1 MYTSGSTGNPKG
13 VMISHANLI
22 VGSNSFRTRLGHIK
36 DDDALISYLPLAHV
50 LELCSEITCL
60 FSGCAIGY
68 SSPQT
73 MADTSTA
80 IKKSQKGDLRMLKP
94 TIMCAVPIILERL
107 SKTVYEK
114 LAKTDWFTQTLF
126 KKAFTIKLRRFRRGA
141 STRLLDRLLFNSIKS
156 AVLGGKVRMIVSGGA
171 ILSKEVHE
179 FTQVVLAPTFQ
190 AYGLTETTAN
200 GTSQFQNQTENETV
214 GSVLPACEIRLVDW
228 AEAGKSIFFASV
240 YLERIW
246 VFFLLFKI
254 Y

>member
-80 IKKSQKGDLRMLKP
+80 IKKSQKGDFIFIMFLNLR
-94 TIMCAVPIILERL
+94 
-107 SKTVYEK
+107 
-114 LAKTDWFTQTLF
+114 
-126 KKAFTIKLRRFRRGA
+126 
-141 STRLLDRLLFNSIKS
+141 
-156 AVLGGKVRMIVSGGA
+156 
-171 ILSKEVHE
+171 
-179 FTQVVLAPTFQ
+179 
-190 AYGLTETTAN
+190 
-200 GTSQFQNQTENETV
+200 
-214 GSVLPACEIRLVDW
+214 
-228 AEAGKSIFFASV
+228 
-240 YLERIW
+240 
-246 VFFLLFKI
+246 FFLKEFIIQYLCFVS